1 MMTLLDDFET
11 RYKLLGLQVVNVM
24 LQRIPKDLLKRT
36 GVDSL
41 LFLVSI
47 VIMMNHLLTH
57 AAVAPSMPNTSP

>member
-1 MMTLLDDFET
+1 MTLLDDFDT
-11 RYKLLGLQVVNVM
+11 RYKLLGLQVINVM